1 MRTFELLVPCHF
13 GLEAVLK
20 REIYDLGYEIT
31 KVEDGRVTFEGD
43 EEAICRA
50 NIFLRTAER
59 VLIQV
64 GRFKATTFEEL
75 FQGIKNLPW
84 EEYIPEDGKFWVK
97 KASSINSKLFSPS
110 DIQSIAKKAMVERMK
125 QKYRKDWFKEDGAPY
140 PVRIFLLK
148 DEVTVALDTSGDS
161 LHKRGYRTMTSKA
174 LYVGSD
180 LTEDGTTMFGRIED
194 LGTND
199 YNKLFNI
206 SPAGKHTAGEVYE
219 GCYGFTYTFTHD
231 SYRYTAR
238 RDDNGLG
245 VCPDCDSTHE
255 HTPYEEAGTN
265 EKGVMVSATESLYG
279 TDAVLS
285 VDPYVD
291 NGIEE
296 AEITTV
302 LLSEASTAREGVAL
316 LTSIYDNAG
325 AAGGSGVFIADQNET
340 WFVENLTGHTYL
352 ALKLSS
358 SVVFMQPNIAAMGKI
373 DLDDTDHVVASA
385 NLISVAQKAGTFV
398 GDAAANVI
406 DLDAS
411 YNGDIASDRM
421 AAGLNYLYGTDT
433 FTKDNYS
440 ETDFAIS
447 NVGENGAIVP
457 VYSNIQLTKKF
468 SVEDSI
474 HFFQTE
480 PIGKTGNVE
489 THLFQV
495 SATGDLNTAI
505 TEWTAFD
512 DDVYNA
518 FVPYYPMLTTDTAD
532 VYKVSVH
539 KVTRS
544 DEQPTEGV
552 WYQDAKGRYYT
563 YPDDWTD
570 SFYGVRDALSNLL
583 TYGSNGN
590 RVTAKDQAAAK
601 ASYAALQQEIMAD
614 YADMKAAVAAADTLE
629 AKQAAATN
637 ASNAMSQKVYNTTL
651 KMYNKLQAKTAARAW
666 VSSLLH

>member
-1 MRTFELLVPCHF
+1 MTP
-13 GLEAVLK
+13 A
-20 REIYDLGYEIT
+20 
-31 KVEDGRVTFEGD
+31 D
-43 EEAICRA
+43 EMP
-50 NIFLRTAER
+50 T
-59 VLIQV
+59 
-64 GRFKATTFEEL
+64 
-75 FQGIKNLPW
+75 
-84 EEYIPEDGKFWVK
+84 
-97 KASSINSKLFSPS
+97 IN
-110 DIQSIAKKAMVERMK
+110 
-125 QKYRKDWFKEDGAPY
+125 
-140 PVRIFLLK
+140 
-148 DEVTVALDTSGDS
+148 
-161 LHKRGYRTMTSKA
+161 KRGIDTIMSLKKKIAAAFIACAMTLAVVPSAFACTA

-358 SVVFMQPNIAAMGKI
+358 SVVFMQPNVAAMGKI

-398 GDAAANVI
+398 GDAAANEGQLQRDRLCYQQRRRERCHRPGLLQHPADQEV
-406 DLDAS
+406 L
-411 YNGDIASDRM
+411 GGGFHPLLSDR
-421 AAGLNYLYGTDT
+421 AHRQDGQCGDSSVPGERHRR
-433 FTKDNYS
+433 S
-440 ETDFAIS
+440 EHRH
-447 NVGENGAIVP
+447 
-457 VYSNIQLTKKF
+457 Y
-468 SVEDSI
+468 
-474 HFFQTE
+474 
-480 PIGKTGNVE
+480 
-489 THLFQV
+489 
-495 SATGDLNTAI
+495 
-505 TEWTAFD
+505 
-512 DDVYNA
+512 
-518 FVPYYPMLTTDTAD
+518 
-532 VYKVSVH
+532 
-539 KVTRS
+539 
-544 DEQPTEGV
+544 
-552 WYQDAKGRYYT
+552 
-563 YPDDWTD
+563 
-570 SFYGVRDALSNLL
+570 
-583 TYGSNGN
+583 
-590 RVTAKDQAAAK
+590 RVD
-601 ASYAALQQEIMAD
+601 
-614 YADMKAAVAAADTLE
+614 
-629 AKQAAATN
+629 
-637 ASNAMSQKVYNTTL
+637 
-651 KMYNKLQAKTAARAW
+651 RF
-666 VSSLLH
+666 

>member
-1 MRTFELLVPCHF
+1 MTP
-13 GLEAVLK
+13 A
-20 REIYDLGYEIT
+20 
-31 KVEDGRVTFEGD
+31 D
-43 EEAICRA
+43 EMP
-50 NIFLRTAER
+50 T
-59 VLIQV
+59 
-64 GRFKATTFEEL
+64 
-75 FQGIKNLPW
+75 
-84 EEYIPEDGKFWVK
+84 
-97 KASSINSKLFSPS
+97 IN
-110 DIQSIAKKAMVERMK
+110 
-125 QKYRKDWFKEDGAPY
+125 
-140 PVRIFLLK
+140 
-148 DEVTVALDTSGDS
+148 
-161 LHKRGYRTMTSKA
+161 KRGIDTIMSLKKKIAAAFIACAMTLAVVPSAFACTA

-199 YNKLFNI
+199 YNKLFYV
-206 SPAGKHTAGEVYE
+206 STAGNHKAGEVYD

-238 RDDNGLG
+238 RDDNTSG

-512 DDVYNA
+512 DDVYNT
-518 FVPYYPMLTTDTAD
+518 FVPYYPLLTTDTAD
-532 VYKVSVH
+532 VYKYSPA
-539 KVTRS
+539 KVVRS

-552 WYQDAKGRYYT
+552 WYKDQKGRYYT
-563 YPDDWTD
+563 YPEDWTK
-570 SFYGVRDALSNLL
+570 SFYGARDALSNLL
-583 TYGSNGN
+583 TYGDVSE
-590 RVTAKDQAAAK
+590 KDKAAAK
-601 ASYAALQQEIMAD
+601 ADYAALQKDIMKEFAE
-614 YADMKAAVAAADTLE
+614 MKAAVAAADTKE
-629 AKQAAATN
+629 AKQAAATT
-637 ASNAMSQKVYNTTL
+637 ASNKMSEKVYEKTV
-651 KMYNKLQAKTAARAW
+651 KMYNKLQKKQEARAW
-666 VSSLLH
+666 FGSLLNKNF

>member
-1 MRTFELLVPCHF
+1 MKARQYVQNNGIVFKHVWI
-13 GLEAVLK
+13 V
-20 REIYDLGYEIT
+20 YDTDDFPAE
-31 KVEDGRVTFEGD
+31 
-43 EEAICRA
+43 
-50 NIFLRTAER
+50 NIDMVAQLC
-59 VLIQV
+59 
-64 GRFKATTFEEL
+64 
-75 FQGIKNLPW
+75 
-84 EEYIPEDGKFWVK
+84 EEYSAQGETIYHAVWSNQCVELWYLLHFMYMDTDIDRSRYWPKLSDWLKNIGAGSYEKNRPDMYEVLRDNQQEGIDTIMSLK
-97 KASSINSKLFSPS
+97 KKIAAAFIACAMTLAVVPS
-110 DIQSIAKKAMVERMK
+110 AFAC
-125 QKYRKDWFKEDGAPY
+125 
-140 PVRIFLLK
+140 
-148 DEVTVALDTSGDS
+148 T
-161 LHKRGYRTMTSKA
+161 A

-590 RVTAKDQAAAK
+590 QVTAKDREAAK

>member
-1 MRTFELLVPCHF
+1 MTP
-13 GLEAVLK
+13 A
-20 REIYDLGYEIT
+20 
-31 KVEDGRVTFEGD
+31 D
-43 EEAICRA
+43 EMP
-50 NIFLRTAER
+50 T
-59 VLIQV
+59 
-64 GRFKATTFEEL
+64 
-75 FQGIKNLPW
+75 
-84 EEYIPEDGKFWVK
+84 
-97 KASSINSKLFSPS
+97 IN
-110 DIQSIAKKAMVERMK
+110 
-125 QKYRKDWFKEDGAPY
+125 
-140 PVRIFLLK
+140 
-148 DEVTVALDTSGDS
+148 
-161 LHKRGYRTMTSKA
+161 KRGIDTIMSLKKKIAAAFIACAMTLAVVPSAFACTA

-199 YNKLFNI
+199 YNKLFYV
-206 SPAGKHTAGEVYE
+206 STAGNHKAGEVYD

-238 RDDNGLG
+238 RDDNTSG

-358 SVVFMQPNIAAMGKI
+358 SVVFMQPNVAAMGKI

-552 WYQDAKGRYYT
+552 WYKDQKGRYYT
-563 YPDDWTD
+563 YPEDWTK
-570 SFYGVRDALSNLL
+570 SFYGARDALSNLL
-583 TYGSNGN
+583 TYGDVSE
-590 RVTAKDQAAAK
+590 KDKAAAK
-601 ASYAALQQEIMAD
+601 ADYAALQKDIMKEFAE
-614 YADMKAAVAAADTLE
+614 MKAAVAAADTKE
-629 AKQAAATN
+629 AKQAAATT
-637 ASNAMSQKVYNTTL
+637 ASNKMSEKVYEKTV
-651 KMYNKLQAKTAARAW
+651 KMYNKLQKKQEARAW
-666 VSSLLH
+666 FGSLLNKNF

>member
-1 MRTFELLVPCHF
+1 MSLNKKIAAAFIACAMTITMVPSAFAC
-13 GLEAVLK
+13 
-20 REIYDLGYEIT
+20 T
-31 KVEDGRVTFEGD
+31 
-43 EEAICRA
+43 
-50 NIFLRTAER
+50 
-59 VLIQV
+59 
-64 GRFKATTFEEL
+64 
-75 FQGIKNLPW
+75 
-84 EEYIPEDGKFWVK
+84 
-97 KASSINSKLFSPS
+97 
-110 DIQSIAKKAMVERMK
+110 
-125 QKYRKDWFKEDGAPY
+125 
-140 PVRIFLLK
+140 
-148 DEVTVALDTSGDS
+148 
-161 LHKRGYRTMTSKA
+161 A

-539 KVTRS
+539 KVPRS

-590 RVTAKDQAAAK
+590 QVTAKDQAAAK
-601 ASYAALQQEIMAD
+601 AGYAALQQEIMAD

>member
-1 MRTFELLVPCHF
+1 M
-13 GLEAVLK
+13 
-20 REIYDLGYEIT
+20 
-31 KVEDGRVTFEGD
+31 
-43 EEAICRA
+43 
-50 NIFLRTAER
+50 
-59 VLIQV
+59 
-64 GRFKATTFEEL
+64 
-75 FQGIKNLPW
+75 
-84 EEYIPEDGKFWVK
+84 
-97 KASSINSKLFSPS
+97 
-110 DIQSIAKKAMVERMK
+110 
-125 QKYRKDWFKEDGAPY
+125 
-140 PVRIFLLK
+140 
-148 DEVTVALDTSGDS
+148 
-161 LHKRGYRTMTSKA
+161 
-174 LYVGSD
+174 
-180 LTEDGTTMFGRIED
+180 
-194 LGTND
+194 
-199 YNKLFNI
+199 
-206 SPAGKHTAGEVYE
+206 
-219 GCYGFTYTFTHD
+219 
-231 SYRYTAR
+231 
-238 RDDNGLG
+238 
-245 VCPDCDSTHE
+245 
-255 HTPYEEAGTN
+255 
-265 EKGVMVSATESLYG
+265 
-279 TDAVLS
+279 
-285 VDPYVD
+285 
-291 NGIEE
+291 
-296 AEITTV
+296 
-302 LLSEASTAREGVAL
+302 
-316 LTSIYDNAG
+316 
-325 AAGGSGVFIADQNET
+325 
-340 WFVENLTGHTYL
+340 
-352 ALKLSS
+352 
-358 SVVFMQPNIAAMGKI
+358 
-373 DLDDTDHVVASA
+373 VASA

-590 RVTAKDQAAAK
+590 QVTAKDRAAAK

>member
-1 MRTFELLVPCHF
+1 MSLKKKIAAAFIACAMTLAVVPSAFAC
-13 GLEAVLK
+13 
-20 REIYDLGYEIT
+20 T
-31 KVEDGRVTFEGD
+31 
-43 EEAICRA
+43 
-50 NIFLRTAER
+50 
-59 VLIQV
+59 
-64 GRFKATTFEEL
+64 
-75 FQGIKNLPW
+75 
-84 EEYIPEDGKFWVK
+84 
-97 KASSINSKLFSPS
+97 
-110 DIQSIAKKAMVERMK
+110 
-125 QKYRKDWFKEDGAPY
+125 
-140 PVRIFLLK
+140 
-148 DEVTVALDTSGDS
+148 
-161 LHKRGYRTMTSKA
+161 A

-206 SPAGKHTAGEVYE
+206 SPAGEAHRGRGVRGLLRLYLHLHPRQLPLHRPPGRQRS
-219 GCYGFTYTFTHD
+219 GCLP
-231 SYRYTAR
+231 
-238 RDDNGLG
+238 GLR
-245 VCPDCDSTHE
+245 PHPRA
-255 HTPYEEAGTN
+255 HPYEEAGTN

-358 SVVFMQPNIAAMGKI
+358 SVVFMQPNVAAMGKI

-447 NVGENGAIVP
+447 NVGENGGIVP

-583 TYGSNGN
+583 SYGSNGN
-590 RVTAKDQAAAK
+590 QVTAKDREAAK

-629 AKQAAATN
+629 AKRLPPPTP
-637 ASNAMSQKVYNTTL
+637 AMP
-651 KMYNKLQAKTAARAW
+651 
-666 VSSLLH
+666 

>member
-1 MRTFELLVPCHF
+1 MPT
-13 GLEAVLK
+13 
-20 REIYDLGYEIT
+20 
-31 KVEDGRVTFEGD
+31 
-43 EEAICRA
+43 
-50 NIFLRTAER
+50 
-59 VLIQV
+59 
-64 GRFKATTFEEL
+64 
-75 FQGIKNLPW
+75 
-84 EEYIPEDGKFWVK
+84 
-97 KASSINSKLFSPS
+97 IN
-110 DIQSIAKKAMVERMK
+110 
-125 QKYRKDWFKEDGAPY
+125 
-140 PVRIFLLK
+140 
-148 DEVTVALDTSGDS
+148 
-161 LHKRGYRTMTSKA
+161 KRGIDTIMSLKKKIAAAFIACAMTLAVVPSAFACTA

-411 YNGDIASDRM
+411 YNLS
-421 AAGLNYLYGTDT
+421 L
-433 FTKDNYS
+433 
-440 ETDFAIS
+440 
-447 NVGENGAIVP
+447 
-457 VYSNIQLTKKF
+457 
-468 SVEDSI
+468 I
-474 HFFQTE
+474 H
-480 PIGKTGNVE
+480 I
-489 THLFQV
+489 
-495 SATGDLNTAI
+495 
-505 TEWTAFD
+505 
-512 DDVYNA
+512 
-518 FVPYYPMLTTDTAD
+518 
-532 VYKVSVH
+532 
-539 KVTRS
+539 
-544 DEQPTEGV
+544 
-552 WYQDAKGRYYT
+552 
-563 YPDDWTD
+563 
-570 SFYGVRDALSNLL
+570 
-583 TYGSNGN
+583 
-590 RVTAKDQAAAK
+590 
-601 ASYAALQQEIMAD
+601 
-614 YADMKAAVAAADTLE
+614 
-629 AKQAAATN
+629 
-637 ASNAMSQKVYNTTL
+637 
-651 KMYNKLQAKTAARAW
+651 
-666 VSSLLH
+666 

>member
-1 MRTFELLVPCHF
+1 MPT
-13 GLEAVLK
+13 
-20 REIYDLGYEIT
+20 
-31 KVEDGRVTFEGD
+31 
-43 EEAICRA
+43 
-50 NIFLRTAER
+50 
-59 VLIQV
+59 
-64 GRFKATTFEEL
+64 
-75 FQGIKNLPW
+75 
-84 EEYIPEDGKFWVK
+84 
-97 KASSINSKLFSPS
+97 IN
-110 DIQSIAKKAMVERMK
+110 
-125 QKYRKDWFKEDGAPY
+125 
-140 PVRIFLLK
+140 
-148 DEVTVALDTSGDS
+148 
-161 LHKRGYRTMTSKA
+161 KRGIDTIMSLKKKIAAAFIACAMTLAVVPSAFACTA

-199 YNKLFNI
+199 YNKLFYV
-206 SPAGKHTAGEVYE
+206 STAGNHKAGEVYD

-238 RDDNGLG
+238 RDDNTSG

-358 SVVFMQPNIAAMGKI
+358 SVVFMQPNVAAMGKI

-518 FVPYYPMLTTDTAD
+518 FVPYYPLLTTDTAD
-532 VYKVSVH
+532 VYKYSPAKVVH
-539 KVTRS
+539 S

-552 WYQDAKGRYYT
+552 WYKDQKGRYYT
-563 YPDDWTD
+563 YPEDWTK
-570 SFYGVRDALSNLL
+570 SFYGARDALSNLL
-583 TYGSNGN
+583 TYGDVSE
-590 RVTAKDQAAAK
+590 KDKAAAK
-601 ASYAALQQEIMAD
+601 ADYAALQKDIMEEFAE
-614 YADMKAAVAAADTLE
+614 MKAAVAAADTKE
-629 AKQAAATN
+629 AKQAAATT
-637 ASNAMSQKVYNTTL
+637 ASNKMSEKVYEKTV
-651 KMYNKLQAKTAARAW
+651 KMYNKLQKKQEARAW
-666 VSSLLH
+666 FGSLLNKNF

>member
-1 MRTFELLVPCHF
+1 MTP
-13 GLEAVLK
+13 A
-20 REIYDLGYEIT
+20 
-31 KVEDGRVTFEGD
+31 D
-43 EEAICRA
+43 EMP
-50 NIFLRTAER
+50 T
-59 VLIQV
+59 
-64 GRFKATTFEEL
+64 
-75 FQGIKNLPW
+75 
-84 EEYIPEDGKFWVK
+84 
-97 KASSINSKLFSPS
+97 IN
-110 DIQSIAKKAMVERMK
+110 
-125 QKYRKDWFKEDGAPY
+125 
-140 PVRIFLLK
+140 
-148 DEVTVALDTSGDS
+148 
-161 LHKRGYRTMTSKA
+161 KRGIDTIMSLKKKIAAAFIACAMTLAVVPSAFACTA

-199 YNKLFNI
+199 YNKLFYV
-206 SPAGKHTAGEVYE
+206 STAGNHKAGEVYN

-238 RDDNGLG
+238 RDDNTSG

-358 SVVFMQPNIAAMGKI
+358 SVVFMQPNVAAMGKI

-433 FTKDNYS
+433 FTKDNYT

-512 DDVYNA
+512 DDVYNT
-518 FVPYYPMLTTDTAD
+518 FVPYYPLLTTDTAD
-532 VYKVSVH
+532 VYKYSPA
-539 KVTRS
+539 KVVRS

-552 WYQDAKGRYYT
+552 WYKDQKGRYYT
-563 YPDDWTD
+563 YPEDWTK
-570 SFYGVRDALSNLL
+570 SFYGARDALSNLL
-583 TYGSNGN
+583 TYGDVSE
-590 RVTAKDQAAAK
+590 KDKAAAK
-601 ASYAALQQEIMAD
+601 ADYAALQKDIMKEFAE
-614 YADMKAAVAAADTLE
+614 MKAAVAAADTKE
-629 AKQAAATN
+629 AKQAAATT
-637 ASNAMSQKVYNTTL
+637 ASNKMSEKVYEKTV
-651 KMYNKLQAKTAARAW
+651 KMYNKLQKKQEARAW
-666 VSSLLH
+666 FGSLLNKNF

>member
-1 MRTFELLVPCHF
+1 MSLKKKIAAAFIACAMTLAVVPSAFAC
-13 GLEAVLK
+13 
-20 REIYDLGYEIT
+20 T
-31 KVEDGRVTFEGD
+31 
-43 EEAICRA
+43 
-50 NIFLRTAER
+50 
-59 VLIQV
+59 
-64 GRFKATTFEEL
+64 
-75 FQGIKNLPW
+75 
-84 EEYIPEDGKFWVK
+84 
-97 KASSINSKLFSPS
+97 
-110 DIQSIAKKAMVERMK
+110 
-125 QKYRKDWFKEDGAPY
+125 
-140 PVRIFLLK
+140 
-148 DEVTVALDTSGDS
+148 
-161 LHKRGYRTMTSKA
+161 A

-199 YNKLFNI
+199 YNKLFYV
-206 SPAGKHTAGEVYE
+206 STAGNHKAGEVYN

-238 RDDNGLG
+238 RDDNTSG

-358 SVVFMQPNIAAMGKI
+358 SVVFMQPNVAAMGKI

-512 DDVYNA
+512 DDVYNT
-518 FVPYYPMLTTDTAD
+518 FVPYYPLLTTDTAD
-532 VYKVSVH
+532 VYKYSPA
-539 KVTRS
+539 KVVRS

-552 WYQDAKGRYYT
+552 WYKDQKGRYYT
-563 YPDDWTD
+563 YPEDWTK
-570 SFYGVRDALSNLL
+570 SFYGARDALSNLL
-583 TYGSNGN
+583 TYGDVSE
-590 RVTAKDQAAAK
+590 KDKAAAK
-601 ASYAALQQEIMAD
+601 ADYAALQKDIMKEFAE
-614 YADMKAAVAAADTLE
+614 MKAAVAAADTKE
-629 AKQAAATN
+629 AKQAAATT
-637 ASNAMSQKVYNTTL
+637 ASNKMSEKVYEKTV
-651 KMYNKLQAKTAARAW
+651 KMYNKLQKKQEARAW
-666 VSSLLH
+666 FGSLLNKNF

>member
-1 MRTFELLVPCHF
+1 MSLKKKIAAAFIACAMTLAVVPSAFAC
-13 GLEAVLK
+13 
-20 REIYDLGYEIT
+20 T
-31 KVEDGRVTFEGD
+31 
-43 EEAICRA
+43 
-50 NIFLRTAER
+50 
-59 VLIQV
+59 
-64 GRFKATTFEEL
+64 
-75 FQGIKNLPW
+75 
-84 EEYIPEDGKFWVK
+84 
-97 KASSINSKLFSPS
+97 
-110 DIQSIAKKAMVERMK
+110 
-125 QKYRKDWFKEDGAPY
+125 
-140 PVRIFLLK
+140 
-148 DEVTVALDTSGDS
+148 
-161 LHKRGYRTMTSKA
+161 A

-421 AAGLNYLYGTDT
+421 AAGLNYLYGTNT

-518 FVPYYPMLTTDTAD
+518 FVPYYPLLTTDTAD
-532 VYKVSVH
+532 VYKYSPA
-539 KVTRS
+539 KVVRS

-552 WYQDAKGRYYT
+552 WYKDQKGRYYT
-563 YPDDWTD
+563 YPEDWTK
-570 SFYGVRDALSNLL
+570 SFYGARDALSNLL
-583 TYGSNGN
+583 TYGDVSE
-590 RVTAKDQAAAK
+590 KDKAAAK
-601 ASYAALQQEIMAD
+601 ADYAALQKDIMKEFAE
-614 YADMKAAVAAADTLE
+614 MKAAVAAADTKE
-629 AKQAAATN
+629 AKQAAATT
-637 ASNAMSQKVYNTTL
+637 ASNKMSEKVYEKTV
-651 KMYNKLQAKTAARAW
+651 KMYNKLQKKQEARAW
-666 VSSLLH
+666 FGSLLNKNF

>member
-1 MRTFELLVPCHF
+1 MPT
-13 GLEAVLK
+13 
-20 REIYDLGYEIT
+20 
-31 KVEDGRVTFEGD
+31 
-43 EEAICRA
+43 
-50 NIFLRTAER
+50 
-59 VLIQV
+59 
-64 GRFKATTFEEL
+64 
-75 FQGIKNLPW
+75 
-84 EEYIPEDGKFWVK
+84 
-97 KASSINSKLFSPS
+97 IN
-110 DIQSIAKKAMVERMK
+110 
-125 QKYRKDWFKEDGAPY
+125 
-140 PVRIFLLK
+140 
-148 DEVTVALDTSGDS
+148 
-161 LHKRGYRTMTSKA
+161 KRGIDTIMSLKKKIAAAFIACAMTLAVVPSAFACTA

-219 GCYGFTYTFTHD
+219 GCYGFTHTFTHD

-358 SVVFMQPNIAAMGKI
+358 SVVFMQPNVAAMGKI

-505 TEWTAFD
+505 TEWTAF
-512 DDVYNA
+512 
-518 FVPYYPMLTTDTAD
+518 
-532 VYKVSVH
+532 
-539 KVTRS
+539 
-544 DEQPTEGV
+544 
-552 WYQDAKGRYYT
+552 
-563 YPDDWTD
+563 
-570 SFYGVRDALSNLL
+570 ALSYRTNGRRLQGAV
-583 TYGSNGN
+583 THKTPPASCHGN
-590 RVTAKDQAAAK
+590 RGRCGFMGNASGAAK
-601 ASYAALQQEIMAD
+601 PQCSRELTHARAAVLAWSLLYIFRVVLYTFWLMALL
-614 YADMKAAVAAADTLE
+614 ALVAAACL
-629 AKQAAATN
+629 ASSVSAAAT
-637 ASNAMSQKVYNTTL
+637 
-651 KMYNKLQAKTAARAW
+651 AAFISA
-666 VSSLLH
+666 